1 MRERTVHRIGDFL
14 ALHDCHFRVGEH
26 GGACRG
32 ISSNQGDRV
41 MSRVF
46 LRNAFAAALGLSLLS
61 AAAPMAFADSPGY
74 LFQDFESQSSTSVH
88 GDAARTSRTG
98 GNHDKASPSVSPRM
112 TSSSSH

>member
-1 MRERTVHRIGDFL
+1 
-14 ALHDCHFRVGEH
+14 
-26 GGACRG
+26 
-32 ISSNQGDRV
+32 

-74 LFQDFESQSSTSVH
+74 LFRDFEPQSSVSVH
-88 GDAARTSRTG
+88 GDAARTSTTDGDRY
-98 GNHDKASPSVSPRM
+98 KASSSVSPRV